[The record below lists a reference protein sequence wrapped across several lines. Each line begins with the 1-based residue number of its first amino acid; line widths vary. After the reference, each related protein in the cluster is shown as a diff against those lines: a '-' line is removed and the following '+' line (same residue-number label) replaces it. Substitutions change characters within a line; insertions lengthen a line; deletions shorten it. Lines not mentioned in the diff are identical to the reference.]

1 MKLTRREVLFFNRCL
16 ADLKR
21 DPAVQSMRRFRK
33 HGRTDTYH
41 HCERVAFYSFWL
53 ARRCAPLWEDLGF
66 RIDYRALVRGAFLHD
81 FYLYDW
87 HEQEVPHKMHALV
100 HPALALKNASEHFS
114 ITPREADIIR
124 NHMWPLTLA
133 NYPRSIEAFLVTLTD
148 KASSVGE
155 TFLCCGKRAAR
166 DAIHRA
172 TCAQMSR

>member
-124 NHMWPLTLA
+124 NHMW
-133 NYPRSIEAFLVTLTD
+133 VTVNQRCDYEVKLSLICLPFT
-148 KASSVGE
+148 
-155 TFLCCGKRAAR
+155 CCKNVTCYRVKR
-166 DAIHRA
+166 
-172 TCAQMSR
+172 Q